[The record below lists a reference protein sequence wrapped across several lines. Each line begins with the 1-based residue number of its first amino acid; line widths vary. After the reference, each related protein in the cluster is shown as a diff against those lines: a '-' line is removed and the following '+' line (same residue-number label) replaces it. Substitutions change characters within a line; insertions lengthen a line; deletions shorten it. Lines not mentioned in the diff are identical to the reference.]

1 MDDNLTEEIQMPIYE
16 FKCDSCEEITEIMCR
31 HEELPKNMPCE
42 HCKSEKT
49 YRIYGLGMIKSTYD
63 QNGREAIKINTDGK
77 STYRSKTR
85 EIYEK
90 DGTNVSQY
98 TKGYKEHMKKK
109 GVLV

>member
-1 MDDNLTEEIQMPIYE
+1 MPMYE
-16 FKCDSCEEITEIMCR
+16 FKCEACEKSTDVLCSFAD
-31 HEELPKNMPCE
+31 LPKVVPCE
-42 HCKSEKT
+42 HCNSKKT
-49 YRIYGLGMIKSTYD
+49 YRVFGLSMIKSSYD
-63 QNGREAIKINTDGK
+63 QNGREATRINFGGK

-109 GVLV
+109 GVVV